1 LHLASEE
8 EGKGG
13 WAVVDPQAQALPKR
27 KRCSH
32 VASADQGSLHSVL
45 AHSPTTA
52 SSARFCLLCCQPE
65 PIPRSLAARMSQ
77 FTPWDPCRLLAWSGQ
92 AISTVCRTWSAPL
105 HFTTNFSKAT
115 GDLTLP
121 TKSVHHLSV
130 RRCRLGRTVLICW
143 LRTVSWLPEAR
154 LHSTPAPR
162 RCKSQTHITHIMYIT
177 YEHIYIYIYTYTYIY
192 IYKNTHVD
200 IDGEGRCS

>member
-1 LHLASEE
+1 MATRARSR
-8 EGKGG
+8 
-13 WAVVDPQAQALPKR
+13 DSAQKANG
-27 KRCSH
+27 
-32 VASADQGSLHSVL
+32 VAPVLQGRGSLHFVL
-45 AHSPTTA
+45 AYYPSTA
-52 SSARFCLLCCQPE
+52 SSAQFFMLCCQPE
-65 PIPRSLAARMSQ
+65 TFPGSLAARMSQ

-154 LHSTPAPR
+154 LHSTPAHR

-177 YEHIYIYIYTYTYIY
+177 YIHTYLYIY
-192 IYKNTHVD
+192 IYK
-200 IDGEGRCS
+200 RM